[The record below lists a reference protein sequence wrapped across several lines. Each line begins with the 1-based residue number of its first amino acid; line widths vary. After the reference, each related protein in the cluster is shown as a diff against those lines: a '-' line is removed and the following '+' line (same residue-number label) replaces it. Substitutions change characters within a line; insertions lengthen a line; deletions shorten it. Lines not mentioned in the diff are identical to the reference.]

1 MAKAN
6 FLTGG
11 FGQKGQLWRI
21 LLGLV
26 LAAPPL
32 FFDIAGLSV
41 AGERTLAVAILM
53 ASWWALEAMPLAVTA
68 LVPLL
73 LMPAF
78 EITPLRD
85 TAGSYTHPISFLLF
99 GGFTL
104 ALAIEKCGL
113 HMRAAYMFLS
123 LLAVHA
129 RHLIGG
135 LMLIAATISM
145 WISNTSTTLML
156 LPVAISITLMVRQ
169 HFEDASGEQMDNFE
183 ASMFLGLA
191 YGATLGGVST
201 MIGTA
206 PNAYAVGFIQSTY
219 GIEISFLDWMRFG
232 VPLMLV
238 MLPLTWVVLTYLLYP
253 VNFRMTAKV
262 RGLMAEKLVA
272 LGAFSTSEKRVMM
285 VFLATVLAW
294 MSRRFVTNA
303 LGIDGISDTTIAIAA
318 VFLLFTVPAGDRE
331 GTLLEWDDMT
341 KLPWGVLL
349 LFGGGFALAAGITA
363 SGLSVWIGS
372 ELAPLGVMPLIVMLL
387 AILAVLVFLTEIT
400 SNAATTTTFLPVVA
414 ALALELGQPP
424 LQLIVPVTLGAS
436 FAFMFPVAT
445 PPNAI
450 IFGTGRISMRQMIRA
465 GLVLNIIGTI
475 VLALFAYFV
484 LPLALDLSPT
494 P

>member
-1 MAKAN
+1 MARTDFLKA
-6 FLTGG
+6 G
-11 FGQKGQLWRI
+11 FAQNGRAWRI
-21 LLGLV
+21 LLGLL

-53 ASWWALEAMPLAVTA
+53 AVWWALEAMPLAVTA
-68 LVPLL
+68 LAPLL

-78 EITPLRD
+78 DIAPMRD
-85 TAGSYTHPISFLLF
+85 TAGSYTHPITFLLF

-113 HMRAAYMFLS
+113 HMRAAYTFLS

-129 RHLIGG
+129 RHLIAG
-135 LMLIAATISM
+135 LMVIAALISM

-156 LPVAISITLMVRQ
+156 LPVAISITVMVRQ
-169 HFEDASGEQMDNFE
+169 HFEDAPASQLDNFE
-183 ASMFLGLA
+183 AAVFLGLA

-219 GIEISFLDWMRFG
+219 GVEISFLEWMRFG

-238 MLPLTWVVLTYLLYP
+238 MVPLAWVVLTYLLYP
-253 VNFRMTAKV
+253 VNFRMTSEV
-262 RGLMAEKLVA
+262 RGLMAAKLQE
-272 LGAFSTSEKRVMM
+272 LGPLSTSEKRVML

-294 MSRRFVTNA
+294 MSRRMVTNA
-303 LGIDGISDTTIAIAA
+303 LGIEGISDTTIAIGA
-318 VFLLFTVPAGDRE
+318 VFLLFTVPAGDRD
-331 GTLLEWDDMT
+331 GTLLQWDDMA
-341 KLPWGVLL
+341 KMPWGVLL

-363 SGLSVWIGS
+363 SGLSAWIGS
-372 ELAPLGVMPLIVMLL
+372 QLAPLGVLPLLVMLL
-387 AILAVLVFLTEIT
+387 AVAGVIIFLTEIT
-400 SNAATTTTFLPVVA
+400 SNTATTTTFLPVVA
-414 ALALELGQPP
+414 ALAMQLGQPP
-424 LQLIVPVTLGAS
+424 LQLIIPVALAAS

-465 GLVLNIIGTI
+465 GLVLNILGAI
-475 VLALFAYFV
+475 VLALFAYYF
-484 LPLALDLSPT
+484 LPVTLELSPQ
-494 P
+494 